1 MTVQPYYFYAA
12 LFHRNFSADSVK
24 QGCNLNCEAGLLLM
38 GSSDEKGGQRMEK
51 KCDRRKYHVKRL
63 WCFLAA
69 ALCVMSL
76 AGCQGSKSKEALEN
90 QQAYRQLGI
99 NKMNEGSYEEAV
111 EAFQKALDQSQAI
124 VGEIELDIC
133 YYKAT
138 AQYKSGDTKGALTTC
153 KALIDYDKKNAKA
166 YFLRGCIYQ
175 KEEDREKAVND
186 YQKALETSGNNYEIY
201 VSVYESLKSAGWDSE
216 AEEVLERAL
225 KLEAEETK
233 DYRERGHI
241 YLLQGDYENARKEL
255 DKAINQKD
263 VKSLLYMAQVYEA
276 EGNSKQ
282 AKALYESYVD
292 KNGSDI
298 SALVVLGD
306 MQMEAG
312 NYSQAVEFYQQ
323 ALKAG
328 EPSNEQQIR
337 RNEIIAYEQML
348 DFAAAREKMESYIED
363 YPEDEEAKREYVFLQ
378 TR

>member
-1 MTVQPYYFYAA
+1 M
-12 LFHRNFSADSVK
+12 
-24 QGCNLNCEAGLLLM
+24 
-38 GSSDEKGGQRMEK
+38 K
-51 KCDRRKYHVKRL
+51 KKYDRRKYYAKRL
-63 WCFLAA
+63 WCFLAVV
-69 ALCVMSL
+69 LCAVNL
-76 AGCQGSKSKEALEN
+76 TACQGSKSKEALEN

-175 KEEDREKAVND
+175 KEADREKAVKD
-186 YQKALETSGNNYEIY
+186 YQKALETSGNDYEIY
-201 VSVYESLKSAGWDSE
+201 VSVYQSMKNAGWDGD
-216 AEEVLERAL
+216 AEEILEKAL
-225 KLEAEETK
+225 ELKAEETE

-241 YLLQGDYENARKEL
+241 YLLQEDYDNAKKEL

-263 VKSLLYMAQVYEA
+263 VKALLYMAQVYEA

-282 AKALYESYVD
+282 AKALYESYIE

-298 SALVVLGD
+298 SALIVLGD
-306 MQMEAG
+306 MQMEAE

-328 EPSNEQQIR
+328 KPSNEQQIR

-348 DFAAAREKMESYIED
+348 DFAKAREKMESYMED
-363 YPEDEEAKREYVFLQ
+363 YPEDEEAKREYIFLE